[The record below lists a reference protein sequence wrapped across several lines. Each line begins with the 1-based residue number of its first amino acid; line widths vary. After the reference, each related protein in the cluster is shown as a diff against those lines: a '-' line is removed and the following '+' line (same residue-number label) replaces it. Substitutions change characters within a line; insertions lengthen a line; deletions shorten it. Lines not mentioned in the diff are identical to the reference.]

1 MPTKK
6 ELLDAISWLGNCA
19 CPCFIEDK
27 DLFDENIIMI
37 EDFINDNFELIEKM
51 TWLRNSLNED
61 NGMFDFIFKNEDE
74 VKGWLDR
81 IKWYIKKCDESGRE
95 LYELKRN
102 PPLEFEEIKVGDWVW
117 NMNSADNEYVKVHR
131 KYIADRYNAYY
142 MQGTKVIQFI
152 HPNGFTFSQEYKE
165 DEICKKQ
172 VDENE

>member
-6 ELLDAISWLGNCA
+6 ELLGAISWLGNCA

-27 DLFDENIIMI
+27 DLFDKNIIMI

-61 NGMFDFIFKNEDE
+61 NGMFDFIFKDEDE

-95 LYELKRN
+95 LYELKNN
-102 PPLEFEEIKVGDWVW
+102 PPLKFDEIKDGDWVW
-117 NMNSADNEYVKVHR
+117 NNVDKEYIRVYRKHIATLHNSCYVE
-131 KYIADRYNAYY
+131 
-142 MQGTKVIQFI
+142 GTKVIQFI

-165 DEICKKQ
+165 DEIYRWQ
-172 VDENE
+172 VIDDE